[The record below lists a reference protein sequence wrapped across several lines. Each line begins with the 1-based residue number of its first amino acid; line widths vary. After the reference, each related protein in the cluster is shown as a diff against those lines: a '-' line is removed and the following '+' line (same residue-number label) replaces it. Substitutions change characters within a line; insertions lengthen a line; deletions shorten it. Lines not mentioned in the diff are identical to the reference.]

1 MTDPRILIIGAGL
14 VGSSLGL
21 ALTRSGCDVVLSDA
35 VGAHAVVAAGLG
47 AGRVGLPGSDEVDM
61 VVVATPPAVIPS
73 VVVDSLH
80 RYPDALVTDVGSVK
94 GAIVDAV
101 ETVAPELAERY
112 VPSHPMAG
120 SQYTGPLTA
129 SADLFVD
136 RTWVVCRH
144 RGNTDDTVQRVV
156 ALAER
161 TGARVV
167 TMPAAEHDVAVAQV
181 SHVPHLMSIL
191 TASHLRA
198 VPGENLALA
207 GQGIRDVTRI
217 AGSDPGLWKQIIS
230 ANAEAIRGELDEV
243 ADDLSYLLG
252 VLDQPEKLEQ
262 FLGLGQA
269 GAKALL
275 VKHGAEPIDV
285 HEVTVEIP
293 DEPRA
298 LARLFT
304 DIGDAGLNVEDFEL
318 RHDPVR
324 QVGYLTILVEHE
336 RAEQFRATL
345 EHQGWVAASAA
356 RKG

>member
-1 MTDPRILIIGAGL
+1 MPDRVLIIGAGL

-21 ALTRSGCDVVLSDA
+21 ALTRAGHDVVLSDA
-35 VGAHAVVAAGLG
+35 VGSHAVVAAGLG
-47 AGRVGLPGSDEVDM
+47 AGRVGLPGADEIDV
-61 VVVATPPAVIPS
+61 VVVATPPGAIPE
-73 VVVDSLH
+73 VVVDALH
-80 RYPDALVTDVGSVK
+80 RYPKAVVTDVGSVK
-94 GAIVDAV
+94 GQLVHDIAEAEPD
-101 ETVAPELAERY
+101 LAARY

-129 SADLFVD
+129 SAELFVD
-136 RTWVVCRH
+136 RTWVVTPVE
-144 RGNTDDTVQRVV
+144 GNDDATVQRVV
-156 ALAER
+156 AIAEE

-167 TMPAAEHDVAVAQV
+167 VMDPDRHDEAVAQV

-198 VPGENLALA
+198 VPGEHLRLA

-217 AGSDPGLWKQIIS
+217 AGSDPGLWRQIIT
-230 ANAEAIRGELDEV
+230 ANAAAIRVELDEV
-243 ADDLSYLLG
+243 AEDLRYLMG
-252 VLDQPEKLEQ
+252 VLESPEPLER

-269 GAKALL
+269 GARALFA
-275 VKHGAEPIDV
+275 KHGAEPIDV

-304 DIGDAGLNVEDFEL
+304 DIGDAGFNVEDFEL

-324 QVGYLTILVEHE
+324 EVGYLTIVIE
-336 RAEQFRATL
+336 REVAERFRDTL
-345 EHQGWVAASAA
+345 AHRGWVAASAA
-356 RKG
+356 RKA